1 MPSKVAALAL
11 TAGLALPTS
20 SVPNYTAIDQ
30 IPVVGQPVVQ
40 AYNQL
45 PQQVRDAVLLP
56 LPLTAPGQHHAASA
70 AEIQAQ
76 LDRLVADVVARHGG
90 RAAVSVGG
98 FTAGDN
104 SPVPAFSTMKVPLSI
119 AALRQDQS
127 MYPDAEIA
135 VTRSDN
141 PAAHR
146 MFTRVPAAGYERVI
160 QEAGSRTSTPVT
172 ARMSTL
178 WTTSDQAEF
187 ASGLRCVPGHEP
199 VLDMMG
205 RIVDYQHWGLGRI
218 GGRPLQGRVVHLP
231 GWAPG
236 PSVRSHPWAERRHRR
251 GDHCPQHEGVRRQ
264 LPYARGARGRTCR
277 NARRLAHSALLGF
290 SQTKAVIV
298 SGAVQGP
305 YGRRGHDESRLQQV
319 DT

>member
-1 MPSKVAALAL
+1 MPSKIAALAL

-20 SVPNYTAIDQ
+20 PVPDYTAIDQ
-30 IPVVGQPVVQ
+30 IPVVGHPFVQ

-45 PQQVRDAVLLP
+45 PPQVRDAVRLP
-56 LPLTAPGQHHAASA
+56 LPLTASGQHHAASA

-76 LDRLVADVVARHGG
+76 LDRLVGDVVARHGG

-146 MFTRVPAAGYERVI
+146 MFGQVPAASYEGVI
-160 QEAGSRTSTPVT
+160 REAGARTTTP
-172 ARMSTL
+172 AGYQMGTL

-187 ASGLRCVPGHEP
+187 ASGLRCVAGHEP

-218 GGRPLQGRVVHLP
+218 GGARYKGGWNHYEGGHLARQF
-231 GWAPG
+231 GLIPG
-236 PSVRSHPWAERRHRR
+236 PNGDIAVAITARNTKGYEGSFRMLDELADGLAAMR
-251 GDHCPQHEGVRRQ
+251 GD
-264 LPYARGARGRTCR
+264 LPTARC
-277 NARRLAHSALLGF
+277 
-290 SQTKAVIV
+290 
-298 SGAVQGP
+298 
-305 YGRRGHDESRLQQV
+305 
-319 DT
+319 

>member
-20 SVPNYTAIDQ
+20 PVPDYTAIDQ

-45 PQQVRDAVLLP
+45 PQQVRDAVRLP

-146 MFTRVPAAGYERVI
+146 MFGQVPAASYEGVI
-160 QEAGSRTSTPVT
+160 REAGARTTTP
-172 ARMSTL
+172 AGYQMGTL

-187 ASGLRCVPGHEP
+187 ASGLRCVAGHEP

-218 GGRPLQGRVVHLP
+218 GGARYKGGWNHYEGGHLARQF
-231 GWAPG
+231 GLIPG
-236 PSVRSHPWAERRHRR
+236 PNGDIAVAITARNTKGYEGSFRMLDELADGLAAMR
-251 GDHCPQHEGVRRQ
+251 GD
-264 LPYARGARGRTCR
+264 LPTARC
-277 NARRLAHSALLGF
+277 
-290 SQTKAVIV
+290 
-298 SGAVQGP
+298 
-305 YGRRGHDESRLQQV
+305 
-319 DT
+319 

>member
-1 MPSKVAALAL
+1 MPSKIAALAL

-45 PQQVRDAVLLP
+45 PQQVRDAVRLP

-146 MFTRVPAAGYERVI
+146 MFGQVPAASYEGVI
-160 QEAGSRTSTPVT
+160 REAGARTTTP
-172 ARMSTL
+172 AGYQMGTL

-187 ASGLRCVPGHEP
+187 ASGLRCVAGHEP

-218 GGRPLQGRVVHLP
+218 GGARYKGGWNHYEGGHLARQF
-231 GWAPG
+231 GLIPG
-236 PSVRSHPWAERRHRR
+236 PNGDIAVAITARNTKGYEGSFRMLDELADGLAAMR
-251 GDHCPQHEGVRRQ
+251 GD
-264 LPYARGARGRTCR
+264 LPTARC
-277 NARRLAHSALLGF
+277 
-290 SQTKAVIV
+290 
-298 SGAVQGP
+298 
-305 YGRRGHDESRLQQV
+305 
-319 DT
+319 